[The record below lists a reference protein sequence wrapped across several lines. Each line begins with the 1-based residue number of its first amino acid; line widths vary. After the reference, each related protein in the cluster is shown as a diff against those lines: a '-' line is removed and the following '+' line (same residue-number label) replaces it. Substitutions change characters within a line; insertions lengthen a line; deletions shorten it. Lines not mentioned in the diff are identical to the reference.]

1 MTGAV
6 VATGAIFSGLAI
18 EGGHPAVNALLTQPA
33 VLSVPIA
40 FAVMV
45 LVSLGDRRGRREADA
60 ELLAMHAPEG
70 LGLGVEPEPV
80 VGRPVRA

>member
-1 MTGAV
+1 M
-6 VATGAIFSGLAI
+6 
-18 EGGHPAVNALLTQPA
+18 LTQPA
-33 VLSVPIA
+33 VLSVPVA

-45 LVSLGDRRGRREADA
+45 LVSLGDRHGRRDADA

-70 LGLGVEPEPV
+70 LGLGIEPDQEPM